1 MTISTT
7 TRIIIGANAYA
18 SVKYSIDDADG
29 LHIGT
34 IDFLLVGGKSA
45 PKDLA
50 IVAQDYRTKAAR
62 YLRMAR
68 IADAA
73 VAELT
78 ETVSA

>member
-1 MTISTT
+1 MNTT

-18 SVKYSIDDADG
+18 SVKYSVDDADG

-34 IDFLLVGGKSA
+34 IDFPLAGGRSA
-45 PKDLA
+45 VNDLA

-62 YLRMAR
+62 YLRMAC

-73 VAELT
+73 ALELGA
-78 ETVSA
+78 V

>member
-1 MTISTT
+1 MNTT
-7 TRIIIGANAYA
+7 TRVIIGAHAYA
-18 SVKYSIDDADG
+18 SVKYRVDDADG

-34 IDFLLVGGKSA
+34 IDFLLAGGRSA
-45 PKDLA
+45 VNDLA

-73 VAELT
+73 ALELGT
-78 ETVSA
+78 P

>member
-1 MTISTT
+1 MNTT

-18 SVKYSIDDADG
+18 SVKYSVDDADG

-34 IDFLLVGGKSA
+34 IDFLLAGGRSSVN
-45 PKDLA
+45 DLA

-68 IADAA
+68 IADEAA
-73 VAELT
+73 DELT
-78 ETVSA
+78 RAGV

>member
-1 MTISTT
+1 MNTT

-18 SVKYSIDDADG
+18 SVKYSVDDTDG

-34 IDFLLVGGKSA
+34 IDFLLAGGRSA
-45 PKDLA
+45 VNDLA

-68 IADAA
+68 IADEAA
-73 VAELT
+73 DELT
-78 ETVSA
+78 RAGV

>member
-1 MTISTT
+1 MNTT

-18 SVKYSIDDADG
+18 SVKYSVDDADG

-34 IDFLLVGGKSA
+34 IDFLLAGGRSA
-45 PKDLA
+45 VNDLS

-73 VAELT
+73 ALELG
-78 ETVSA
+78 TV

>member
-1 MTISTT
+1 MNTT

-18 SVKYSIDDADG
+18 SVKYSDG

-34 IDFLLVGGKSA
+34 IDFLLAGGRSA
-45 PKDLA
+45 VNDLA

-68 IADAA
+68 IADEAA
-73 VAELT
+73 DELNRAG
-78 ETVSA
+78 V

>member
-1 MTISTT
+1 MNTT

-18 SVKYSIDDADG
+18 SVKYNDG

-34 IDFLLVGGKSA
+34 IDFLLAGGRSA
-45 PKDLA
+45 VNDLA

-73 VAELT
+73 AVELGV
-78 ETVSA
+78 EA